1 MMTFLTRSIIFLIA
15 VLPLAYL
22 SLEMK
27 VPVKAFLFGTGSW
40 GIGCI
45 LKILAYSLFVQPL
58 HQKGRSLKAVAL
70 LNGFLSGLFELSA
83 SVLIILLV
91 RHKYTFDPPSI
102 IGFGLAIGAFE
113 SLIVVFSSG
122 NELFKGTSLE
132 KSSAETI
139 RFLEGLRG
147 SKSFLFNMVCPVTE
161 RMIATTLH
169 VATRGMVFTALSS
182 RTPLPFLAAMAVF
195 VVADGW
201 LGYYDHATGRLST
214 ERGYLKIHLYLLML
228 ALVSITAYIESIT

>member
-22 SLEMK
+22 NLEMK
-27 VPVKAFLFGTGSW
+27 VPVKVFLFGTGSW

-45 LKILAYSLFVQPL
+45 LKMVAYALFVQPL
-58 HQKGRSLKAVAL
+58 HQKGRPLKAVAL

-91 RHKYTFDPPSI
+91 RHKYTFDLPSI

-147 SKSFLFNMVCPVTE
+147 SKSVFFNVVLPVAE

-169 VATRGMVFTALSS
+169 VATRGLVFAALFS
-182 RTPLPFLAAMAVF
+182 RTLPPFLAALAVF
-195 VVADGW
+195 IIADGW
-201 LGYYDHATGRLST
+201 LGYYFHATGRLST
-214 ERGYLKIHLYLLML
+214 EKGYLKIHLYLLML
-228 ALVSITAYIESIT
+228 ALVSIAAYIAAIT